1 MWTNSNIWIWWW
13 WDVSGIKHKMNK
25 MFYFIFPDTL
35 ICTWSTWGWHSS
47 CHLWI
52 CHFMWYT
59 NCVYCIWYNTHQTH
73 SQTTDHTNTASLHT
87 KWPIPQCQT
96 NRTRHATNGIP
107 WHWIKFNVSNCLPWH
122 TTINS
127 QTNRQCLWFINS
139 LMNPIIVPWLICVT
153 FCWYIHKVILYFNN
167 CKSIHLAIQH
177 STWTRQ
183 HRHHH
188 KGHHFH
194 KWQQV
199 ILL

>member
-1 MWTNSNIWIWWW
+1 
-13 WDVSGIKHKMNK
+13 

-107 WHWIKFNVSNCLPWH
+107 WHWIKFNVSNCLPWQ

-127 QTNRQCLWFINS
+127 QTNRQCLWFVDLCINS
-139 LMNPIIVPWLICVT
+139 LRCQTDEGTQASATTKNIHRMYT
-153 FCWYIHKVILYFNN
+153 FH
-167 CKSIHLAIQH
+167 
-177 STWTRQ
+177 
-183 HRHHH
+183 
-188 KGHHFH
+188 
-194 KWQQV
+194 QV
-199 ILL
+199 NINVL